1 MSTPHQHVFFDPSG
15 RRRRVL
21 NRATLLAG
29 VATGVMA
36 VVFVISL
43 LLAPFVT
50 PPGSAGT
57 PARLTQ
63 GKAGS
68 LIAPRRA
75 RVSRYVIQRSRAA
88 LAREI
93 KADRTRR
100 TPPGSADSI
109 VAAFYTVWQ
118 RNGLPSLE
126 VNAERLTH
134 LMPEWMHLSR
144 DGSGLDTR
152 DFDPLLE
159 PDNQTVMKVARNF
172 GLTVLPILNN
182 AENRQFDPERAA
194 LMLRS
199 PALRRALALKVRD
212 FVVTNGFD
220 GVNVDFEALHAE
232 DYPRLP
238 AFIAELRAVLPES
251 AAVTVDIEASM
262 PTDLA
267 ARIART
273 SSFVILMAYAQN
285 GPENDPGPLAS
296 VQWFDSV
303 LTRFGGAIPQAKRV
317 IGIGNY
323 GVDWTRGV
331 GGAALSVNGAWVQA
345 RRHLADGDSVDF
357 DDVALNPTFVYRGD
371 TTDTHEVWFLDAV
384 SAWDHLLIARQHG
397 VAGTALWLLGAE
409 DPTLWHLYD
418 RRLRGRLPDPTRLD
432 TISEVSSAPV
442 FDREEGEILTISDL
456 PRIGVRTVDR
466 DTSTGLLTDESI
478 VSYASPFVIHRDGYQ
493 PGALALTFDDGPD
506 DRWTDEI
513 LDTLKALGVRAT
525 FFVVGQNVEKYPD
538 AVRRMVAEGHEIGNH
553 TFTHPNMAQ
562 VGKRRVRL
570 ELNATERAIEA
581 VTGRSSR
588 LFRAPYNADAEPS
601 TDAEAEPL
609 IIASD
614 LGYYTVGELID
625 PQDWRLVEASPN
637 GELPLPRTAK
647 QLADTIIYMAR
658 TQRANV
664 VLLHSAGGDRS
675 RTLGALVQIVPQLK
689 ALGYKFVTVSQLL
702 YPTMAPDSSRDIVMA
717 RVTSRDLLL
726 VGFDRV
732 TFTILDLGESVLT
745 VGFIAAIFLALLRIA
760 WIVPLAFASRRRAR
774 REVFDPA
781 FRPPVSVVIAA
792 FNEATVIEQTV
803 QATLDSEWP
812 ELEIIIVD
820 DGSTDDTAAVVER
833 AFAGEPRVRLVRQS
847 NQGKAAALNT
857 GIALARFDILVGFD
871 ADTQVEPDAIGL
883 LARHFV
889 RPTVAA
895 VAGNVKVGNRVN
907 MLTVWQSIEYITS
920 QNLDRGAYA
929 LLNGVTVVPGA
940 IGAWRKSAVYAV
952 GGYVSDTLA
961 EDMDLTFRL
970 RRAGWRITSDAEA
983 IGWTEAPERFRAFLR
998 QRFRWAFGSLQV
1010 LWKHRGALL
1019 RYGWFGRLVLPSQ
1032 WLFGIVFQILGPL
1045 VDLRLLYAVLAVLI
1059 SRVGS
1064 PEFDPLPQLA
1074 RILAQTGFFYGLFF
1088 VVELGVSLA
1097 AFRLEREDMKQL
1109 WWLFWQRF
1117 VYRQTMYYVLWR
1129 AVIGAMKGKRQ
1140 GWGKLTRTGSVNVD
1154 ARALPEGVGPG

>member
-1 MSTPHQHVFFDPSG
+1 
-15 RRRRVL
+15 
-21 NRATLLAG
+21 
-29 VATGVMA
+29 
-36 VVFVISL
+36 
-43 LLAPFVT
+43 
-50 PPGSAGT
+50 
-57 PARLTQ
+57 
-63 GKAGS
+63 
-68 LIAPRRA
+68 
-75 RVSRYVIQRSRAA
+75 
-88 LAREI
+88 
-93 KADRTRR
+93 R
-100 TPPGSADSI
+100 TPPGSTDSI

-118 RNGLPSLE
+118 RNGLPSLA

-144 DGSGLDTR
+144 DGAGLDTR

-159 PDNQTVMKVARNF
+159 PDNQTVIKIARNF

-182 AENRQFDPERAA
+182 AENREFDPERAA

-199 PALRRALALKVRD
+199 PERRRAVAIKVRD
-212 FVVTNGFD
+212 FVAENGFD
-220 GVNVDFEALHAE
+220 GVNVDFEQLHAE

-262 PTDLA
+262 PTALA
-267 ARIART
+267 ARLART
-273 SSFVILMAYAQN
+273 ASFVILMAYSQN

-296 VQWFDSV
+296 VPWFDSV
-303 LTRFGGAIPQAKRV
+303 VTHFGGAIPQAKRV

-331 GGAALSVNGAWVQA
+331 GGVPLSVNGAWVQA

-371 TTDTHEVWFLDAV
+371 STDSHEVWFLDAV
-384 SAWDHLLIARQHG
+384 SAYNHLLIARQHG

-409 DPTLWHLYD
+409 DPSLWHLYD
-418 RRLRGRLPDPTRLD
+418 RRLRGALPDPERLD
-432 TISEVSSAPV
+432 TIAEEASAPS
-442 FDREEGEILTISDL
+442 FDPPDVGEILTIEDL
-456 PRIGVRTVDR
+456 PRTGVRTVEH

-478 VSYASPFVIHRDGYQ
+478 VSYPSPFVIHRGGYQ
-493 PGALALTFDDGPD
+493 PNELALTFDDGPD

-513 LDTLKALGVRAT
+513 LDTLKALGVKAT

-538 AVRRMVAEGHEIGNH
+538 AVRRMVAEGHEVGNH
-553 TFTHPNMAQ
+553 TFSHPNMAE

-581 VTGRSSR
+581 VTGRSTR
-588 LFRAPYNADAEPS
+588 LFRAPYNADAEPQ
-601 TDAEAEPL
+601 TDAEVAPL
-609 IIASD
+609 KIANE

-625 PQDWRLVEASPN
+625 PQDWRVVEASASG
-637 GELPLPRTAK
+637 GEAVPRTVK
-647 QLADTIIYMAR
+647 QLADTIVYMAR
-658 TQRANV
+658 SQRANV

-675 RTLGALVQIVPQLK
+675 RTLAALSKIVPQLK
-689 ALGYKFVTVSQLL
+689 ALGYRFVTISQLL
-702 YPTMAPDSSRDIVMA
+702 YPTLTSDSSRALVMA
-717 RVTSRDLLL
+717 RVTSRDVLL

-732 TFTILDLGESVLT
+732 TFTILDMGENFLT
-745 VGFIAAIFLALLRIA
+745 FGFVAAIILALLRIT
-760 WIVPLAFASRRRAR
+760 WIVPLAFLSRRRAR

-781 FRPPVSVVIAA
+781 FKPPVSVVIAA
-792 FNEATVIEQTV
+792 YNEATVIEQTV
-803 QATLDSEWP
+803 QAALESAWP
-812 ELEIIIVD
+812 ELEVIVVD
-820 DGSTDDTAAVVER
+820 DGSTDDTAGVVAR
-833 AFAGEPRVRLVRQS
+833 AFGHEPRVRLLRQS
-847 NQGKAAALNT
+847 NQGKAAALNVAI
-857 GIALARFDILVGFD
+857 GLARFDILVGFD
-871 ADTQVEPDAIGL
+871 ADTQVEPGAVGL
-883 LARHFV
+883 LARHFS

-920 QNLDRGAYA
+920 QNLDRNAYA
-929 LLNGVTVVPGA
+929 VLNGVTVVPGA
-940 IGAWRKSAVYAV
+940 IGAWRKSAVNAV
-952 GGYVSDTLA
+952 GGYISDTLA

-970 RRAGWRITSDAEA
+970 RRAGWRIAADSAA
-983 IGWTEAPERFRAFLR
+983 VGWTEAPEKFRAFLR

-1010 LWKHRGALL
+1010 LWKHRGALF

-1032 WLFGIVFQILGPL
+1032 WLFGILFQILGPL

-1088 VVELGVSLA
+1088 VVELGVAFA
-1097 AFRLEREDMKQL
+1097 AFRLVREDMKQL

-1117 VYRQTMYYVLWR
+1117 VYRQTMYYVLWQ

-1154 ARALPEGVGPG
+1154 ARALPEGAGPG

>member
-1 MSTPHQHVFFDPSG
+1 MSTPQQHVFFDPSG
-15 RRRRVL
+15 RRRRVI

-36 VVFVISL
+36 VVFVVSL

-50 PPGSAGT
+50 PPGSAGA

-68 LIAPRRA
+68 LLAPRRA
-75 RVSRYVIQRSRAA
+75 RVSRYVIQQSRAA
-88 LAREI
+88 LAKEI
-93 KADRTRR
+93 KANRRHR
-100 TPPGSADSI
+100 TPAAGSDSI

-144 DGSGLDTR
+144 DGTGLDTR

-199 PALRRALALKVRD
+199 PARRRAVALRVRD
-212 FVVTNGFD
+212 FVVANGFD
-220 GVNVDFEALHAE
+220 GVNLDFEQLHAE

-251 AAVTVDIEASM
+251 AAVSVDIEASM
-262 PTDLA
+262 PTALA
-267 ARIART
+267 ARLART
-273 SSFVILMAYAQN
+273 ASFVILMAYAQN
-285 GPENDPGPLAS
+285 GPENDPGPLAAMP
-296 VQWFDSV
+296 WYDSV
-303 LTRFGGAIPQAKRV
+303 LSRFAEAIPPSKLV
-317 IGIGNY
+317 VGIGNY

-331 GGAALSVNGAWVQA
+331 GGVPLGVNGAWVQA

-371 TTDTHEVWFLDAV
+371 STDMHEVWFLDAV
-384 SAWDHLLIARQHG
+384 SAYDHLLIARQHG
-397 VAGTALWLLGAE
+397 AAGTALWLLGAE
-409 DPTLWHLYD
+409 DPSLWRLYD
-418 RRLRGRLPDPTRLD
+418 RRLRGQLPDPERLD
-432 TISEVSSAPV
+432 TITEASSAPV
-442 FDREEGEILTISDL
+442 FDREEGEILTVSDL
-456 PRIGVRTVDR
+456 PRDGVRSVDR
-466 DTSTGLLTDESI
+466 DTVTGLLTDESI
-478 VSYASPFVIHRDGYQ
+478 ISYASPFVIHRDGYQ

-506 DRWTDEI
+506 DRWTDDI
-513 LDTLKALGVRAT
+513 LDTLKALDVKAT

-538 AVRRMVAEGHEIGNH
+538 AVRRMVAEGHEVGNH

-588 LFRAPYNADAEPS
+588 LFRAPYNADAEPT
-601 TDAEAEPL
+601 TDAEAAPL

-625 PQDWRLVEASPN
+625 PQDWRLVEASPS
-637 GELPLPRTAK
+637 GEASVPRTAK
-647 QLADTIIYMAR
+647 QLADTIVYMAR

-689 ALGYKFVTVSQLL
+689 ARGYRFVTVSQLL
-702 YPTMAPDSSRDIVMA
+702 YPTMPPDSSRDLVMA
-717 RVTSRDLLL
+717 HVTSRDLLL

-732 TFTILDLGESVLT
+732 TFTILDLGENVLT
-745 VGFIAAIFLALLRIA
+745 VGFIAAIVLALLRIT
-760 WIVPLAFASRRRAR
+760 WIVPLAFLSRRRAR

-792 FNEATVIEQTV
+792 YNEATVIEQTV
-803 QATLDSEWP
+803 RAALASEWP
-812 ELEIIIVD
+812 LLEVIVVD
-820 DGSTDDTAAVVER
+820 DGSTDDTAAVIER
-833 AFAGEPRVRLVRQS
+833 AFAGETRVRLVRQI
-847 NQGKAAALNT
+847 NFGKATALNAA
-857 GIALARFDILVGFD
+857 IALARHDIVVGFD

-883 LARHFV
+883 LARHFA
-889 RPTVAA
+889 RPDVAA

-940 IGAWRKSAVYAV
+940 IGAWRKSAIHGV

-970 RRAGWRITSDAEA
+970 RRAGWRITSDADA
-983 IGWTEAPERFRAFLR
+983 VGWTEAPERFRAFLR

-1045 VDLRLLYAVLAVLI
+1045 VDLRLLYAVVAVLI

-1117 VYRQTMYYVLWR
+1117 VYRQTMYYVLWQ
-1129 AVIGAMKGKRQ
+1129 ALIGAMKGKAQ
-1140 GWGKLTRTGSVNVD
+1140 GWGKLQRTGSVRF
-1154 ARALPEGVGPG
+1154 AGVMGDG

>member
-1 MSTPHQHVFFDPSG
+1 MTSPHHHVFYDPSG

-29 VATGVMA
+29 IATGVMA
-36 VVFVISL
+36 VVFVVSL

-50 PPGSAGT
+50 PPGSEGA

-68 LIAPRRA
+68 LLAPRRA
-75 RVSRYVIQRSRAA
+75 RVSRYVVQRSRAA

-100 TPPGSADSI
+100 TPAGSADSI

-159 PDNQTVMKVARNF
+159 PDNQTVMKVARNY

-182 AENRQFDPERAA
+182 AENRQFDAERAA

-199 PALRRALALKVRD
+199 PARRRAVALKVRD
-212 FVVTNGFD
+212 FIATNGFD
-220 GVNVDFEALHAE
+220 GVNVDFEQLHQE

-262 PTDLA
+262 PTALA
-267 ARIART
+267 ARLART
-273 SSFVILMAYAQN
+273 ASFVVLMAYAQN

-296 VQWFDSV
+296 VPWFDSV

-331 GGAALSVNGAWVQA
+331 GGVPLGVNGAWVQA

-371 TTDTHEVWFLDAV
+371 STDTHEVWFLDAV
-384 SAWDHLLIARQHG
+384 SAYDHLLIARQHG

-409 DPTLWHLYD
+409 DPSLWKLYD
-418 RRLRGRLPDPTRLD
+418 RRLHGRMPDPALLD
-432 TISEVSSAPV
+432 TTAEASAAPE
-442 FDREEGEILTISDL
+442 FDPPEGGGEILTISDL
-456 PRIGVRTVDR
+456 PRDGVRTVEHD
-466 DTSTGLLTDESI
+466 SITGLLTDESI
-478 VSYASPFVIHRDGYQ
+478 VSYASPFVIHRDGYR
-493 PGALALTFDDGPD
+493 PATLALTFDDGPD
-506 DRWTDEI
+506 DRWTDLI
-513 LDTLKALGVRAT
+513 LDTLNALGVKAT

-538 AVRRMVAEGHEIGNH
+538 AVRRMVAEGHEVGNH
-553 TFTHPNMAQ
+553 TFTHPNMAE

-609 IIASD
+609 IIAND

-625 PQDWRLVEASPN
+625 PQDWRLVEASPS
-637 GELPLPRTAK
+637 GEAPLPRTAK
-647 QLADTIIYMAR
+647 QLADTIIYMAK

-664 VLLHSAGGDRS
+664 ILLHSAGGDRS
-675 RTLGALVQIVPQLK
+675 RTLAALGQLVPQLK
-689 ALGYKFVTVSQLL
+689 AQGYRFVTVSQLL
-702 YPTMAPDSSRDIVMA
+702 YPTLPPDSSRDIVMA
-717 RVTSRDLLL
+717 RVTSRDLVL

-732 TFTILDLGESVLT
+732 TFIILDLGESVLT
-745 VGFIAAIFLALLRIA
+745 VGFIAAIFLALLRIT
-760 WIVPLAFASRRRAR
+760 WIVPLAFLSRRRAR
-774 REVFDPA
+774 REVYDPA

-803 QATLDSEWP
+803 RAALDSEWP
-812 ELEIIIVD
+812 ELEVIVVD
-820 DGSTDDTAAVVER
+820 DGSTDDTSGVIER
-833 AFAGEPRVRLVRQS
+833 GFAGEPRVRLARQS
-847 NQGKAAALNT
+847 NQGKAAALNAAL
-857 GIALARFDILVGFD
+857 ALARYDILVGFD
-871 ADTQVEPDAIGL
+871 ADTQVEPDAIGR
-883 LARHFV
+883 LARHFAK
-889 RPTVAA
+889 PDVAA

-920 QNLDRGAYA
+920 QNLDRNAYA

-940 IGAWRKSAVYAV
+940 IGAWRKSAVLAV

-970 RRAGWRITSDAEA
+970 RRANWRITADSDA
-983 IGWTEAPERFRAFLR
+983 IGWTEAPERFGPFLR

-1019 RYGWFGRLVLPSQ
+1019 RYGWFGGLVLPSQ

-1045 VDLRLLYAVLAVLI
+1045 VDLRLLYAVLAVLV

-1088 VVELGVSLA
+1088 VVELGVSIA

-1117 VYRQTMYYVLWR
+1117 VYRQTMYYVLWQ
-1129 AVIGAMKGKRQ
+1129 AVIGAMRGKRQ
-1140 GWGKLTRTGSVNVD
+1140 GWGKLQRTGSVLV
-1154 ARALPEGVGPG
+1154 AEKA